1 MSLVID
7 RLVRPT
13 VEKVE
18 EEKSFIWQMDSW
30 RKIPSA
36 LFGEEEEERRA
47 KKGRKTE
54 GPLSPPTIEREKW
67 KGGVS
72 RLSVC
77 VGKSGAGGESEEA
90 VGKRKCRRRR
100 GRGRGRKKFYIPF
113 IPKDGKDT
121 VGQPVCQG

>member
-47 KKGRKTE
+47 KKEKNRRSSLPSYNRK
-54 GPLSPPTIEREKW
+54 GKVERRRF
-67 KGGVS
+67 S
-72 RLSVC
+72 SVC
-77 VGKSGAGGESEEA
+77 LCWQIGGGGE
-90 VGKRKCRRRR
+90 K
-100 GRGRGRKKFYIPF
+100 
-113 IPKDGKDT
+113 
-121 VGQPVCQG
+121 